1 MTTWQERHDHA
12 VRFPSPSEAKVLALV
27 TMAEQWA
34 EVAESDYL
42 AEGEVATPL
51 LKAAR
56 SSLNW
61 ELGRLDAGTLD
72 ARLTTAATRAGI
84 DPSQI

>member
-1 MTTWQERHDHA
+1 MVTWQERHDHA
-12 VRFPSPSEAKVLALV
+12 VRFPSPEEAKVLELV
-27 TMAEQWA
+27 KMAERWA
-34 EVAESDYL
+34 EVAENDYL
-42 AEGEVATPL
+42 AEREVATPL
-51 LKAAR
+51 LQAAH

-72 ARLTTAATRAGI
+72 ARIVAAAIRAGI

>member
-12 VRFPSPSEAKVLALV
+12 VRFPSPEEAKVLALV

-34 EVAESDYL
+34 EIAENDYL
-42 AEGEVATPL
+42 AEREVATPL
-51 LKAAR
+51 LQAAR

-61 ELGRLDAGTLD
+61 ELGRLDGGTLD
-72 ARLTTAATRAGI
+72 ARIVAAAIRAGI
-84 DPSQI
+84 DPNQI